1 MTEVCLRSKGLGIN
15 SFLMYLDGECSFDE
29 AIELIKRDTRR
40 FAKRQISWFKR
51 DKRIHSFF
59 ADKETADGLVQSL
72 YEYFMN
78 PELFQEDTP
87 KQNRKE
93 NKPELCTEKHTA
105 TY

>member
-1 MTEVCLRSKGLGIN
+1 
-15 SFLMYLDGECSFDE
+15 MYLDGECSFDE

-51 DKRIHSFF
+51 DKRIHRFF

-78 PELFQEDTP
+78 PELFQGDA
-87 KQNRKE
+87 
-93 NKPELCTEKHTA
+93 PETEQEGEQT
-105 TY
+105 